1 MEVELQDAV
10 IPNAPRMEFTA
21 TGSGR
26 PGWACGARNLSSIL
40 CKTVGVFCRARAL
53 LFAFVAVFCASA
65 FSSSAF
71 AQTCPLCYE
80 QASQS
85 GARTV
90 HAINLG
96 ILTLL
101 IPTLLMFV
109 GVLVFA
115 VRRANSHQ

>member
-1 MEVELQDAV
+1 MKLIGPESRNRGLVAHV
-10 IPNAPRMEFTA
+10 IGR
-21 TGSGR
+21 SGR
-26 PGWACGARNLSSIL
+26 RWLLSVSFL
-40 CKTVGVFCRARAL
+40 
-53 LFAFVAVFCASA
+53 CASA